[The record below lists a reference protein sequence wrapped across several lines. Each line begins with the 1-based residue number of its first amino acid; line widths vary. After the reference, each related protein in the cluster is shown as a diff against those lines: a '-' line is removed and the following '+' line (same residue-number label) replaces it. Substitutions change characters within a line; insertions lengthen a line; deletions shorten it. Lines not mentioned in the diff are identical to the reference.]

1 MLTILRT
8 LLTALLLLALPY
20 QGYAQAS
27 MVGCE
32 TMHRNG
38 PATPAHGHD
47 GHDAHADL
55 AVMQDTADHCAHMA
69 LATPNE
75 GSAPVQSDDSG
86 CGSCAPCCIGAAMA
100 TAIPT
105 VAKSS
110 EFFSGFVTPTPLP
123 ASAERHRLDRPPRLF
138 PA

>member
-8 LLTALLLLALPY
+8 LLTAFLLLALPW

-47 GHDAHADL
+47 ARADHAM
-55 AVMQDTADHCAHMA
+55 MQDAQDHCAHMA
-69 LATPNE
+69 LATPDE
-75 GSAPVQSDDSG
+75 GSAPAQPDDSG
-86 CGSCAPCCIGAAMA
+86 CGSCAPCCVGAAMA
-100 TAIPT
+100 TAIPI

-123 ASAERHRLDRPPRLF
+123 ASAERHRLDRPPRPF

>member
-8 LLTALLLLALPY
+8 LLTAFLLLALPW

-38 PATPAHGHD
+38 PATPAHGHN
-47 GHDAHADL
+47 AHADL
-55 AVMQDTADHCAHMA
+55 AMMQDTPDHCAHMA
-69 LATPNE
+69 LATPDE
-75 GSAPVQSDDSG
+75 SSAPVQSDDSG
-86 CGSCAPCCIGAAMA
+86 CSSCAPCCVGAAMA

-123 ASAERHRLDRPPRLF
+123 ASAERHRLDRPPRPN